1 MPVRPSLHLTRRGR
15 LFLALA
21 TAAVLAG
28 VIWGLARAPGESLSP
43 EATASDAAPTPSP
56 SPSSVRPPEVRRATV
71 EDGARWVA
79 DDVAAVAAAAAEGLL
94 DAAPVVVVAAG
105 DRLRPAWGVAW
116 RLHAPLLPL
125 DTPDLPALLDRLATT
140 TVVQVVDASR
150 TTPPTD
156 LAGDDRDQVVVEVDG
171 TTIDRSRLAELVVPT
186 RSERGDAPLVL
197 VRPDDPARQ
206 VLESIALAGDVPLVT
221 VTGELGADAD
231 AVAHLRDEEERPWAV
246 AGTQAAWDGT
256 PPRTLAWDVEVARSG
271 VELPGGGLRL
281 FPGRHLVAMYGSP
294 NAASLG
300 ILGEQPVGAAVDR
313 AHSLAEDYAPL
324 VDDPVVPTFEI
335 ITTVASGSAGAA
347 GDYSIRVP
355 HDRVQPWIDAAAE
368 AGMYVVLDLQ
378 PGRTDFLT
386 QAKEVAPL
394 LKHPH
399 VGLALDPEWRLR
411 PDQVHLRQVGSVG
424 VEEVQAVAD
433 WLAQL
438 TRDAGLPQKMLLLH
452 QFRKSMLRDID
463 ALAPPPELAVV
474 VQMDGQ
480 GSQGAKD
487 ATWQA
492 ITTIDPPRGV
502 SWGWKNFYDED
513 TVLRSPAD
521 TLAVEPT
528 PVLVSYQ

>member
-1 MPVRPSLHLTRRGR
+1 M
-15 LFLALA
+15 ALA
-21 TAAVLAG
+21 TAAVLVGAT
-28 VIWGLARAPGESLSP
+28 WGLARAPGEPLSP
-43 EATASDAAPTPSP
+43 EATASDAAPSPSSSPSP
-56 SPSSVRPPEVRRATV
+56 SPPPPPEVRRATV

-79 DDVAAVAAAAAEGLL
+79 DDVAVVAAAAADGLL

-105 DRLRPAWGVAW
+105 DQLRPARGVAL
-116 RLHAPLLPL
+116 RLRAPLLLL
-125 DTPDLPALLDRLATT
+125 DTPDLRAVLDRLATT
-140 TVVQVVDASR
+140 TVVQVVDAGR
-150 TTPPTD
+150 TAPPAD
-156 LAGDDRDQVVVEVDG
+156 LAGDGRDQVVVEVTG
-171 TTIDRSRLAELVVPT
+171 STVDRSRLAELVVPT
-186 RSERGDAPLVL
+186 RPTSGDAPLVL
-197 VRPDDPARQ
+197 VRSEDPARP
-206 VLESIALAGDVPLVT
+206 LIETIALAGDVPLVT
-221 VTGELGADAD
+221 VTGALGSDAD
-231 AVAHLRDEEERPWAV
+231 AASRLRRDEERPWAV
-246 AGTQAAWDGT
+246 AGTQAAWAGT
-256 PPRTLAWDVEVARSG
+256 PPRILAWDVEVARSG

-300 ILGEQPVGAAVDR
+300 ILGEQPVDAAVER

-335 ITTVASGSAGAA
+335 ITTVASGSAGSA

-386 QAKEVAPL
+386 QAKELAPL
-394 LKHPH
+394 LQHPH
-399 VGLALDPEWRLR
+399 VGLALDPEWRLA

-433 WLAQL
+433 WLAEL
-438 TRDAGLPQKMLLLH
+438 TRDEGLPQKLLLLH

-487 ATWQA
+487 STWQA
-492 ITTIDPPRGV
+492 ITTIDPPQGV
-502 SWGWKNFYDED
+502 WWGWKNFYDED

-528 PVLVSYQ
+528 PVLISYQ